1 MPASGAPAM
10 CLIRP
15 CTSVDTAS
23 CATILALAG
32 RDSFGPVA
40 DSGVFRRATQ
50 DEQILVAEC
59 GGKVVGFAAVHT
71 GDAPEHFLHHLYV
84 HPAHGGQG
92 VGARLLAAVVARFGP
107 PLSLKTQL
115 ANTRARRFY
124 ARAGWVEDHGD
135 CGVDAIGAWIRIRCQ
150 PPQGE

>member
-1 MPASGAPAM
+1 M

-15 CTSVDTAS
+15 YAGADTAS

-40 DSGVFRRATQ
+40 DSGVFLRATQ
-50 DEQILVAEC
+50 DEQLLVAER
-59 GGKVVGFAAVHT
+59 GGTVVGFAAVYT
-71 GDAPEHFLHHLYV
+71 GNAPDHFLHHLYV
-84 HPAHGGQG
+84 HPAHGGLG
-92 VGARLLAAVVARFGP
+92 VGTQLLAAVVARFGP
-107 PLSLKTQL
+107 HLSLKTQL

-124 ARAGWVEDHGD
+124 ARAGWVEDDGD

-150 PPQGE
+150 SG